1 MSTIAFVG
9 RGLYRTLLDLNG
21 LRNCGYHR
29 SMAKYSSSI
38 LDLAKRGA
46 QHRYE
51 ELEAEL
57 ASLVR
62 QFPNLRTRARQVV
75 KRGRQAIA
83 AVAAELRPRR
93 RRRKM
98 SAAARAK
105 ISAAQRA
112 RWATQKA
119 ANSTHNTE
127 AAVRKA
133 GKKR

>member
-1 MSTIAFVG
+1 
-9 RGLYRTLLDLNG
+9 
-21 LRNCGYHR
+21 
-29 SMAKYSSSI
+29 MAKYSSSI
-38 LDLAKRGA
+38 IDLARRGA

-62 QFPNLRTRARQVV
+62 QFPNLRARGRQVV
-75 KRGRQAIA
+75 KRGREAIA
-83 AVAAELRPRR
+83 AVASELRPRKR
-93 RRRKM
+93 RRM

-112 RWATQKA
+112 RWANQKA
-119 ANSTHNTE
+119 ANSTPAE
-127 AAVRKA
+127 ASVRKA